1 MLLVFDIGGTK
12 IRIASSSDG
21 ENISDPIIFPTPQ
34 NFEEAIEQ
42 FKKIAFD
49 LSNGQKID
57 KVAGGVRSP
66 LDKEKSMFISNS
78 ILPSW
83 INKPLKQQL
92 EQNLNTE
99 VYLENDAA
107 LVGLGEAN
115 FGAGKNKNIV
125 AFITVSTG
133 VGGARL
139 VNKSIDKNALGFEPG
154 HQIIFPDGNLCGC
167 GGKGHLEAYI
177 SGSALEKMYSKKA
190 QDITD
195 PAVWDEIAKNLSIS
209 LNNTIVHWSPD
220 IVVLGGSVMESI
232 PLDKVSQYLQDFLKV
247 FPTAPEITLATL
259 GEKGGLYGALAYLK
273 EQNI

>member
-139 VNKSIDKNALGFEPG
+139 VNKSIDKNALGFEP
-154 HQIIFPDGNLCGC
+154 
-167 GGKGHLEAYI
+167 
-177 SGSALEKMYSKKA
+177 
-190 QDITD
+190 
-195 PAVWDEIAKNLSIS
+195 
-209 LNNTIVHWSPD
+209 
-220 IVVLGGSVMESI
+220 
-232 PLDKVSQYLQDFLKV
+232 
-247 FPTAPEITLATL
+247 
-259 GEKGGLYGALAYLK
+259 
-273 EQNI
+273 